1 MFPRCTDRV
10 VVYFLSSVFYC
21 FCPTCTQVIHTF
33 LACGRCWCLLC
44 FPAFIL
50 SVPTALSETICLH
63 LHPIYFLFLFPSCG
77 RRRMKLHD
85 FSVHF
90 YYGLSPLVVNKTFFE
105 KFFFPISACM
115 EKRRNFCAV
124 GFWQSSSKGLSR
136 GFFSNEK
143 VWKWNNICLELVQ
156 FCFFTGWKQ
165 ALALDKTKN
174 EQNIISCIVFFS
186 AIVEK
191 YQLQNK
197 CWLS

>member
-63 LHPIYFLFLFPSCG
+63 LHPTYFLFLFLSCG

-105 KFFFPISACM
+105 KWIFLSARAWRKGEM
-115 EKRRNFCAV
+115 FAPLAFGRVPQRVSAAVFSLMKRFGNEIIFA
-124 GFWQSSSKGLSR
+124 WSLSSSVFSLVENRHWRLTKPRMNKTLSP
-136 GFFSNEK
+136 
-143 VWKWNNICLELVQ
+143 
-156 FCFFTGWKQ
+156 
-165 ALALDKTKN
+165 A
-174 EQNIISCIVFFS
+174 SCSF
-186 AIVEK
+186 
-191 YQLQNK
+191 LP
-197 CWLS
+197 